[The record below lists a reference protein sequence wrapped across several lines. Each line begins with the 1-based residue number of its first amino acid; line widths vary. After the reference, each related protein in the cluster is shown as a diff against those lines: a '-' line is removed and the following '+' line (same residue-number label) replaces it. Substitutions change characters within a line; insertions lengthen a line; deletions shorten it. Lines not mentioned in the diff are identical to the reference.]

1 MKSRNCAKMSESEII
16 DAMYDF
22 IVSSEAVGG
31 PTGLRGTVYKH
42 RRPENGATEDAV
54 VWCPGGIDDRQIQ
67 VGILYVVIFVP
78 DLDAEG
84 ERVMDSRRVR
94 ELERLFLPLLK
105 EVHIGSMILREA
117 HHAHW
122 PSRLPGFHEI
132 EIRVDVENANE
143 QL

>member
-42 RRPENGATEDAV
+42 RRPKNGTTEDAV
-54 VWCPGGIDDRQIQ
+54 VWCAGGIDDGQIQ
-67 VGILYVVIFVP
+67 VGYLFVRIFVP

-84 ERVMDSRRVR
+84 EKIIDSRRVR

-105 EVHIGSMILREA
+105 EVHIGSMIFRET
-117 HHAHW
+117 HHGAVR
-122 PSRLPGFHEI
+122 PMLPGFHAI
-132 EIRVDVENANE
+132 EFQVEVENANE